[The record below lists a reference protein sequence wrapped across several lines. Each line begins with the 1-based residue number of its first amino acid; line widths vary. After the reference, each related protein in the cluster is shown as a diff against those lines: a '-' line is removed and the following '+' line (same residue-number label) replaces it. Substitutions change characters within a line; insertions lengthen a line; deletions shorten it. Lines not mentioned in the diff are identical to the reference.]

1 MVASSSRPHAASASV
16 SAAPPTHLSTFPPP
30 SSAAVASRLAGGQ
43 RLSRDL
49 RDAIEARWRHDA
61 AATDEFAR
69 VFSETAARHG
79 ASSEARHRSSA
90 QQPSSPT
97 PPPPT
102 PRARVDARASSS
114 SSSSSSSPS
123 SRPMATTPS
132 HRKLRERL
140 DACDVSGVDAASI
153 DWSALA
159 SVISSEAVAALGA
172 RGRGEAEGDG
182 DDDADA
188 RVAFEVNSGGA
199 VFFCIFS
206 SPPPPSSEP
215 APEPATE
222 RVLVVKF
229 CSDRLAAQ
237 SEYFAHEIASALG
250 VDVPETRLFRRKPAA
265 AAAAAAA
272 NKESDARAS
281 SFDEWSAMTRAAER
295 AVAEWRDDADAA
307 DADARDAAGRML
319 GCLRAQHAA
328 LVMRFV
334 RGGGLFSTTRSR
346 SPKGKVL
353 KERRAPRERGRMGS
367 SLNANADDAGD
378 ESSDRPLRPFDTPAR
393 SAAAAEAL
401 GRVFVLDVL
410 LGNADRMK
418 CERLAWRGAF
428 YTLVPHTT
436 ASAW

>member
-79 ASSEARHRSSA
+79 ATSEARHRSSA
-90 QQPSSPT
+90 QQPSSP
-97 PPPPT
+97 PPPPPTPT

-265 AAAAAAA
+265 GGGGGGG
-272 NKESDARAS
+272 ERGERRARVVVRRV
-281 SFDEWSAMTRAAER
+281 E
-295 AVAEWRDDADAA
+295 RDDA
-307 DADARDAAGRML
+307 
-319 GCLRAQHAA
+319 
-328 LVMRFV
+328 
-334 RGGGLFSTTRSR
+334 RGGARGRGVAR
-346 SPKGKVL
+346 RRRRRRRR
-353 KERRAPRERGRMGS
+353 RRARRRGEDAGMPARAARRAGDAFRPRRRVV
-367 SLNANADDAGD
+367 LDDAI
-378 ESSDRPLRPFDTPAR
+378 AI
-393 SAAAAEAL
+393 
-401 GRVFVLDVL
+401 
-410 LGNADRMK
+410 ADGK
-418 CERLAWRGAF
+418 S
-428 YTLVPHTT
+428 P
-436 ASAW
+436 